1 MPRIR
6 PSGAELT
13 GALAG
18 AVAIALAYAAGRRQ
32 GLTRSDLGRS
42 LAPDRPAAGR
52 AAQLAMGTLASLPG
66 ARASSPVRALAGGAA
81 LGALA
86 SRNGRAFSAGAHALA
101 AVVAQRVARGAR
113 RQ

>member
-6 PSGAELT
+6 PSGAELR

-18 AVAIALAYAAGRRQ
+18 AVAIAVAYAAGRRL
-32 GLTRSDLGRS
+32 GLTSSDLARS
-42 LAPDRPAAGR
+42 LAPDRPAVGR

-66 ARASSPVRALAGGAA
+66 ARASSPAVALAAGAA

-86 SRNGRAFSAGAHALA
+86 SRKGRAFSAGAHALA
-101 AVVAQRVARGAR
+101 AVVAQRVAAR
-113 RQ
+113 S